1 MDGSSYYLPAVA
13 MTAVLAVKGP
23 SLLRS
28 WRDPLL
34 RSVCSVLALTALVF
48 FFAAPP
54 TIAEVNDILGVT
66 NVSAP
71 LVYCLLSAFSAAC
84 LVLIVNW
91 RGGPPELTRRMSRR
105 WISGYGVV
113 IVALVVLFALGD
125 APVERLRDFD
135 TYYAREPYVREMIVL
150 YLGALAVAGVAMNVM
165 CGRWALQVQGRLRA
179 GLLII
184 VAGHVCNIAYL
195 TTKFTAVVARWN
207 GGNLDH
213 LSSDVAPGLAAA
225 GAQISAVGFCFPLAC
240 QRAGDTWS
248 TWSTYRR
255 LGPLW
260 RELRPVSPYAG
271 RAVRMSWWSPVEL
284 RVTRRQS
291 DIHDGML
298 SLYPYFD
305 ADLRARAHDAAL
317 AAGSGPADARAEADA
332 AMVAAAVRARAA
344 DPEGRLIDFAMTQ
357 TGTRA
362 GTGTGV
368 AAEATAAANSPRSPQ
383 FPGSASSPDSPAPA
397 APSPVPPPPA
407 SPAVGVEGPRDLV
420 RMSLALRRSP
430 VVAAAQGLSAA
441 GPRSEFP
448 ERTGQEGTG

>member
-1 MDGSSYYLPAVA
+1 MDGTTYYVPAVA
-13 MTAVLAVKGP
+13 MAAALAVKGP

-34 RSVCSVLALTALVF
+34 RSVCSLMALTGLVF

-54 TIAEVNDILGVT
+54 TIAEVNDLLGVT
-66 NVSAP
+66 NASAP

-91 RGGPPELTRRMSRR
+91 RGGPPESTRRTSRR
-105 WISGYGVV
+105 WIIGYGVV

-135 TYYAREPYVREMIVL
+135 TYYADEPFVREMIVL

-184 VAGHVCNIAYL
+184 VAGYVCNIAYL
-195 TTKFTAVVARWN
+195 SAKFTAVVARWN
-207 GGNLDH
+207 GGDLDY
-213 LSSDVAPGLAAA
+213 LSTDVAPGLASV
-225 GAQISAVGFCFPLAC
+225 GAQISAVGFCLPLAC

-260 RELRPVSPYAG
+260 RELAPVSPQAG

-284 RVTRRQS
+284 RVTQRES

-305 ADLRARAHDAAL
+305 AELRARAHDAAL
-317 AAGSGPADARAEADA
+317 AAGSDPDQARAEADA
-332 AMVAAAVRARAA
+332 AMVTAAVRARAA
-344 DPEGRLIDFAMTQ
+344 DPEGRVIDS
-357 TGTRA
+357 
-362 GTGTGV
+362 
-368 AAEATAAANSPRSPQ
+368 AE
-383 FPGSASSPDSPAPA
+383 PA
-397 APSPVPPPPA
+397 APTRSSSSA
-407 SPAVGVEGPRDLV
+407 SPAASPAAPTEGPRDLV

-430 VVAAAQGLSAA
+430 VVAAARSRSACR
-441 GPRSEFP
+441 PRSDFP
-448 ERTGQEGTG
+448 ERAR

>member
-1 MDGSSYYLPAVA
+1 MDGAGYYVPAVA
-13 MTAVLAVKGP
+13 MAAVLAVKGP

-34 RSVCSVLALTALVF
+34 RSVCWLVALTGLVF

-54 TIAEVNDILGVT
+54 TIGEVNDVVGVA

-91 RGGPPELTRRMSRR
+91 RGGPPELTRRTSRR
-105 WISGYGVV
+105 WITGYGVV
-113 IVALVVLFALGD
+113 IVVLVVLFALGD
-125 APVERLRDFD
+125 TPVERLRDFD
-135 TYYAREPYVREMIVL
+135 TYYAGEPFVREMIVL

-165 CGRWALQVQGRLRA
+165 CGRWALQVHGRLRA

-184 VAGHVCNIAYL
+184 VAGHVCNLAYL
-195 TTKFTAVVARWN
+195 TAKFTAVVARWN

-213 LSSDVAPGLAAA
+213 LSSYVAPWLASV

-260 RELRPVSPYAG
+260 RELRPVSPHAG
-271 RAVRMSWWSPVEL
+271 RTVRMSWWSPAGL
-284 RVTRRQS
+284 RVTQRQS

-298 SLYPYFD
+298 CLYPYFD
-305 ADLRARAHDAAL
+305 AGLRARVRAAAL
-317 AAGSGPADARAEADA
+317 AAGADPVQAAAEADA

-344 DPEGRLIDFAMTQ
+344 DPEGRVLDS
-357 TGTRA
+357 A
-362 GTGTGV
+362 GTAV
-368 AAEATAAANSPRSPQ
+368 
-383 FPGSASSPDSPAPA
+383 SPDPR
-397 APSPVPPPPA
+397 PV
-407 SPAVGVEGPRDLV
+407 AVAESPRDLV
-420 RMSLALRRSP
+420 RMSLALCRSP
-430 VVAAAQGLSAA
+430 VVAAVRDRGAA
-441 GPRSEFP
+441 WPRSDSP
-448 ERTGQEGTG
+448 ERTR